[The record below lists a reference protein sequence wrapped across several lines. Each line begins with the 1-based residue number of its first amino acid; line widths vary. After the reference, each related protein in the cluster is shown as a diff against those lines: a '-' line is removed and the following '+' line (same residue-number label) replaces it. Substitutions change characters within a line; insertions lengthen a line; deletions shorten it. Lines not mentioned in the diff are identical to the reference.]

1 MLSPYLS
8 KSGLRERD
16 ARPAKEQMRLG
27 HSLVQT
33 KHLVKKLIRR
43 MQLGTTR
50 LILYTYVKYSWYS
63 VDMGVGLAVH
73 RKQSGNLVQKAF
85 LVPFSPD

>member
-1 MLSPYLS
+1 
-8 KSGLRERD
+8 
-16 ARPAKEQMRLG
+16 
-27 HSLVQT
+27 
-33 KHLVKKLIRR
+33 